1 MPGANELL
9 GLLVI
14 IFVIWLVLKMMRVAI
29 KLILFVIAI
38 VIIGGAVYWLMNS

>member
-1 MPGANELL
+1 MPGAYELL